1 MVKLDDT
8 LEALIT
14 GFDRKKRVVMLSV
27 KAKESEEQAAAL
39 EEYGSETQS
48 NRATLGDLMKEQLDS
63 KEDGD

>member
-1 MVKLDDT
+1 
-8 LEALIT
+8 
-14 GFDRKKRVVMLSV
+14 MLSV

-39 EEYGSETQS
+39 EEYGSETQL